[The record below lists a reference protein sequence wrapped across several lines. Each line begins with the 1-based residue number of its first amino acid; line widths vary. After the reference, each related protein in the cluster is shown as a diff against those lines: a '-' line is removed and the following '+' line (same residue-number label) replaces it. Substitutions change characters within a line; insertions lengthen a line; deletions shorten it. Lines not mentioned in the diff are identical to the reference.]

1 VPLDWAVVLG
11 IDDVP
16 HLYDV
21 LVQDSLRTLVVGEF
35 GVIVAS
41 ADAGSTWTLR
51 HRGVESLFA
60 IASGPGRVL
69 WCMGQDGALL
79 RSFDEGVGWEKRDV
93 GRRVT
98 LLGMSMGE
106 DGRGVLLGF
115 GTVLL
120 TDDGG
125 QTWHRS
131 PDLRLPGSWYQAVA
145 RTPHGAYLL
154 SGAHGSIVRLVP
166 EGRLP

>member
-106 DGRGVLLGF
+106 DGRAVLLGL

-120 TDDGG
+120 TGNGG
-125 QTWHRS
+125 RTWHRS
-131 PDLRLPGSWYQAVA
+131 PDLGLPGSWYQAVA

-154 SGAHGSIVRLVP
+154 SGAHGSIVRLSP
-166 EGRLP
+166 EGRRP